1 MTTSS
6 NSNDP
11 IVLIPLGG
19 LGQRFADEG
28 HSSPKPLIKALGDPI
43 LYWLLNSL
51 NINTRSSSSS
61 SSGNHVRCVLIPY
74 HPELGKFRFEDRLRK
89 DFPHI
94 PFVFVP
100 LTGNTMGAAD
110 TMRIALQS
118 LGLDFS
124 DSPIISLDGDNF
136 YTIDLLSMWI
146 GKESLDNCLIT
157 FDDDGDKPIYS
168 YVRLGE
174 NDDDD
179 RNKRNKIVEIKEKV
193 KISNQACTGAYGFS
207 SWKQLLQYSLKTLS
221 NPANKQKNEFY
232 ISSVIALM
240 IHAGEIF
247 ETLRVPIDDYVC
259 LGTPLQLRAFCNDFP
274 RRAIGSYSY
283 NAEMQQRLT
292 SAYLTDA
299 HAPPPPQHPQLAESQ
314 WMQRYQQSPEGL
326 AVSNNNNKCKPN
338 PQFSPPTSAC
348 VVYVG
353 LSYMPKRVATDE
365 HAPAYDLDYD
375 DCGAWE
381 NHRTNITDSLARM
394 GIATSSFVMATNA
407 NPRHSHFCSLLSAD
421 PTHIDAVSPEDEAG
435 WIKNWAGGFLPM
447 STSLCAATSS

>member
-51 NINTRSSSSS
+51 NINTAA
-61 SSGNHVRCVLIPY
+61 V
-74 HPELGKFRFEDRLRK
+74 RLRK

-179 RNKRNKIVEIKEKV
+179 DDRNKRNKIVEIKEKV

-240 IHAGEIF
+240 I
-247 ETLRVPIDDYVC
+247 
-259 LGTPLQLRAFCNDFP
+259 QP
-274 RRAIGSYSY
+274 R
-283 NAEMQQRLT
+283 
-292 SAYLTDA
+292 DA
-299 HAPPPPQHPQLAESQ
+299 
-314 WMQRYQQSPEGL
+314 
-326 AVSNNNNKCKPN
+326 
-338 PQFSPPTSAC
+338 
-348 VVYVG
+348 
-353 LSYMPKRVATDE
+353 
-365 HAPAYDLDYD
+365 APAPGLLQ
-375 DCGAWE
+375 
-381 NHRTNITDSLARM
+381 RFST
-394 GIATSSFVMATNA
+394 
-407 NPRHSHFCSLLSAD
+407 PRHRLVLLQCR
-421 PTHIDAVSPEDEAG
+421 
-435 WIKNWAGGFLPM
+435 N
-447 STSLCAATSS
+447 AAAP